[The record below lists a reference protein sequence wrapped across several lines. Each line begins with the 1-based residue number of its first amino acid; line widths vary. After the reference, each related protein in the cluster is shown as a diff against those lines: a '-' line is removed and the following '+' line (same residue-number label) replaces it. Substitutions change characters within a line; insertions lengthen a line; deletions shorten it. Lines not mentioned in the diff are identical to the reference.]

1 MFQVTVIIT
10 TIYYSLV
17 GKEILYGESRI
28 QKRLSKELIIFINN
42 VKENHYTIE
51 LHWKHKIYI
60 RKFPLSDFT

>member
-28 QKRLSKELIIFINN
+28 QKRQSKELIIFINN

-51 LHWKHKIYI
+51 FH
-60 RKFPLSDFT
+60 

>member
-17 GKEILYGESRI
+17 GKKILYDESRI
-28 QKRLSKELIIFINN
+28 QKRLRIIFTNN

-51 LHWKHKIYI
+51 FHWKREIYI
-60 RKFPLSDFT
+60 RKIPLPDSTK